1 MVWEDRRPVETGG
14 QERWVIRGDRC
25 FRGDR
30 MFSLGR
36 RVRGDR
42 RIREDRGSGETWWSR
57 ETEGLGFRGF
67 KVSWTWTKTRFNSN
81 EMSISLIV
89 HTSVYSIH

>member
-42 RIREDRGSGETWWSR
+42 RIRGVMVVKGDRGSR
-57 ETEGLGFRGF
+57 FQGFQGF
-67 KVSWTWTKTRFNSN
+67 LDMDKNAIQLK
-81 EMSISLIV
+81 
-89 HTSVYSIH
+89 